1 MKSFTFRKK
10 WNEFISEMVPEK
22 RTMAIVCVY
31 DFVMNGN
38 KPDNIDV
45 DCQALLDMVEKD
57 LERAAKSREKARER
71 REKLKIAQQRVPI
84 NDNEPFSQI
93 ENSLNLR
100 EYQKYPALYMFDGF
114 MKYLAMARDVNERL
128 DLPENFDPMSMMKK
142 FRSWAI
148 EHNRLN
154 EISKLTSFV
163 GLFRHAF
170 PDFMPYVLIA

>member
-10 WNEFISEMVPEK
+10 WNEFISEMAPEK

-38 KPDNIDV
+38 KPTDIDS
-45 DCQALLDMVEKD
+45 DCQALLGMVEKD

-71 REKLKIAQQRVPI
+71 REKLKIAMKRVPI
-84 NDNEPFSQI
+84 KDDEPVVQP
-93 ENSLNLR
+93 ENPLNLR

-114 MKYLAMARDVNERL
+114 MKYLAMTRDVNDRL
-128 DLPENFDPMSMMKK
+128 DLPHNYDALSVMRQ
-142 FRSWAI
+142 FRDWAI

-163 GLFRHAF
+163 GLFRHAL